1 MRYQPTQNALLV
13 LLLPFELSALTSNLN
28 FPLTSRKPT
37 CQRRTSGFY
46 AATKED
52 KDIDIDCSTRVNG
65 TPVSKRRS
73 AEDVV
78 EGTVDETF
86 FQDFNASQYTESIV
100 ANLTGIMDEISKR
113 INDGSMELF
122 ENLTSVMDS
131 KLTGQLPDSTVTEL
145 SDYIGEIAAS
155 LQKSQ
160 QQELERQLEELE
172 KRLLEPFEQLAF
184 SDAPLFDI
192 DRKGIK
198 TLEQLEQEETERK
211 RAQQR
216 DLVFAGANSTLP
228 RSSMMKTS
236 ELFKNLNV
244 APLYYSAALLYRWAR
259 KVSYPSVVLVT
270 TFKGIATLL
279 KTQGGP
285 KKKNKGEITY
295 EEYMQDAAAMQ
306 SGWKNIGLI
315 AAKGPILK
323 KWAILRRSA
332 EVWSYFSSF
341 YLKDRRINR
350 KYQKGEWT
358 EAKFKEE
365 RSKLGAE
372 ITQNLLRLGPTFIKV
387 CTPESTCHVARCLRA
402 ALM

>member
-1 MRYQPTQNALLV
+1 MRFQPRRNALLV
-13 LLLPFELSALTSNLN
+13 VLLPFELSAFTYNSNYLV
-28 FPLTSRKPT
+28 TSRKPT
-37 CQRRTSGFY
+37 CQCRTSGFF

-52 KDIDIDCSTRVNG
+52 KDVDIDTLTRVNG
-65 TPVSKRRS
+65 TPISKRS
-73 AEDVV
+73 SVEDVLD
-78 EGTVDETF
+78 GAPDEAF

-122 ENLTSVMDS
+122 DNLTSVMDS

-155 LQKSQ
+155 LQKTQ

-198 TLEQLEQEETERK
+198 TLEQLEPEEAERR

-236 ELFKNLNV
+236 ELFKN
-244 APLYYSAALLYRWAR
+244 LYRWAR

-285 KKKNKGEITY
+285 KNKNKGEISY
-295 EEYMQDAAAMQ
+295 EEYMKDAAAMQ
-306 SGWKNIGLI
+306 SGWKKIGLI
-315 AAKGPILK
+315 AAKGPMAK

-332 EVWSYFSSF
+332 EVWAYFSSF

-387 CTPESTCHVARCLRA
+387 CIPE
-402 ALM
+402 

>member
-1 MRYQPTQNALLV
+1 MRFQPRRNALLV
-13 LLLPFELSALTSNLN
+13 VLLPFELSAFTYNSNYLV
-28 FPLTSRKPT
+28 TSRKPT
-37 CQRRTSGFY
+37 CQCRTSGFY

-52 KDIDIDCSTRVNG
+52 KDVDIDTLTRVNG
-65 TPVSKRRS
+65 TPISKRS
-73 AEDVV
+73 SVEDVLD
-78 EGTVDETF
+78 GAPDEAF

-122 ENLTSVMDS
+122 DNLTSVMDS

-155 LQKSQ
+155 LQKTQ

-198 TLEQLEQEETERK
+198 TLEQLEPEEAERK

-236 ELFKNLNV
+236 ELFKNFNV

-285 KKKNKGEITY
+285 KNKNKGEISY
-295 EEYMQDAAAMQ
+295 EEYMKDAAAMQ
-306 SGWKNIGLI
+306 SGWKKIGLI
-315 AAKGPILK
+315 AAKGPMAK

-332 EVWSYFSSF
+332 EVWAYFSSF

-387 CTPESTCHVARCLRA
+387 CIPE
-402 ALM
+402 